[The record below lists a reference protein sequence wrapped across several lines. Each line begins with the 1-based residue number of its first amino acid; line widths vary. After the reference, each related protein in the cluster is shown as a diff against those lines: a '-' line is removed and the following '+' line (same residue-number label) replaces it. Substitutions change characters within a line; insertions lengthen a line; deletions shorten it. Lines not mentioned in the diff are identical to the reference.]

1 MLRHLCCVVAATTLA
16 SVALADGYRMEC
28 GGLTAVFNQH
38 GKLIDLQKRGVSMLA
53 NSTDG
58 PAWTLSYKGGSI
70 DSKAYQEPPLV
81 TYGDGEMTFRWQAAD
96 LPSVIC
102 SVRPI
107 DDNDGLAFSSHLLG
121 SSE

>member
-53 NSTDG
+53 NSPDG

-81 TYGDGEMTFRWQAAD
+81 T
-96 LPSVIC
+96 
-102 SVRPI
+102 
-107 DDNDGLAFSSHLLG
+107 
-121 SSE
+121 